1 MSFQHFGGR
10 EEYGIKRRK
19 RAKGEVEIRH
29 ALCSII
35 GRLQTTEEHRRKEPL
50 TTEFRCFANYPGSSN
65 LVGRGTLYIL
75 PVYQPSLLLL
85 LLLGFES
92 PPLSRASLYR
102 APSRETIVSQE
113 SLSLSFSLSP
123 FYPWP
128 LGIIDQTTEPGV
140 TAPFSSFNVL
150 LLPARQGEV

>member
-1 MSFQHFGGR
+1 MSFQHFGGS

-85 LLLGFES
+85 LLLLLLGFES
-92 PPLSRASLYR
+92 IAPRHEKRSLVKK
-102 APSRETIVSQE
+102 VS
-113 SLSLSFSLSP
+113 LFPSLSP